1 LAGPERFELPT
12 AGFEDQNSSAELR
25 TEFVINIS
33 VKTYENLTPSG
44 LHFHLSLS
52 NGVCYIMVLDI
63 YDSTYFDIKYFTSIN
78 LALRWINNL

>member
-1 LAGPERFELPT
+1 
-12 AGFEDQNSSAELR
+12 
-25 TEFVINIS
+25 

-44 LHFHLSLS
+44 LHFHLSLF

-63 YDSTYFDIKYFTSIN
+63 YDSTYFDIKYFTSVN